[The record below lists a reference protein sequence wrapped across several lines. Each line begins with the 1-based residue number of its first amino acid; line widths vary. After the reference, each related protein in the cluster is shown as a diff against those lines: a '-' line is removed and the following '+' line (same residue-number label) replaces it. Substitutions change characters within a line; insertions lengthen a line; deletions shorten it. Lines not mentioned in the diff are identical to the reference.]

1 MADRPGPAWSGAG
14 TPGPGA
20 ASGGRALGA
29 QTGKSPRGR
38 ARPAGLRGLT
48 TRGRCLL
55 AGGIAAA
62 ICALLLDERDLLRVG
77 IFAAVLPLLAMLAW
91 SVRSVRLSADHLVA
105 PARLVPGSRGTV
117 QLTITNTGSTRT
129 AALEVTEP
137 PTPELTGGLR
147 CLMPPLR
154 ASHRAQTE
162 FGLRPLRRGRF
173 VLRAPTIRV
182 GDPFGLWEDIRTLDV
197 RTTVLVVPTLVDLA
211 GMPPSAGSR
220 SAAADRA
227 VAGVSSGDP
236 DVGIREY
243 RNGDDIRT
251 VHWRASARHDELMV
265 RLNEPVSHGGA
276 VIMLDHR
283 AAGHAGEGA
292 TSSLETAV
300 TLAASISVHLLAAE
314 HQIRLTTHSGG
325 VLAAGRDIEDDV
337 LAALAV
343 IEPDTR
349 AFNASSIGGTGLV
362 IAILGALDRP
372 SAALLT
378 AARRRGTTGI
388 AFVLDTATW
397 PDTHH
402 ARGRSAVGD
411 PAAVAGLQA
420 AGWRVVP
427 IRRGDNLAQ
436 AWTQACRGGIGAAR
450 PPSRATPIPVVT

>member
-1 MADRPGPAWSGAG
+1 MADRPGQAPA
-14 TPGPGA
+14 GPGA
-20 ASGGRALGA
+20 PPTGGTDEPSARRVRRAV
-29 QTGKSPRGR
+29 
-38 ARPAGLRGLT
+38 LRGLT

-77 IFAAVLPLLAMLAW
+77 IFAVILPVLAMLVW
-91 SVRSVRLSADHLVA
+91 SVRSVRLTADHLVS
-105 PARLVPGSRGTV
+105 PTRLVPGSRGQV
-117 QLTITNTGSTRT
+117 RLTITNGGSTRT
-129 AALEVTEP
+129 AALEITEP
-137 PTPELTGGLR
+137 ATPDLTGGVR

-154 ASHRAQTE
+154 AAHRAQTD
-162 FGLRPLRRGRF
+162 FPLRPLRRGRF
-173 VLRAPTIRV
+173 VLRPPTIRV

-197 RTTVLVVPTLVDLA
+197 RTTVLVVPMLVDLA

-227 VAGVSSGDP
+227 VAGAATGDP
-236 DVGIREY
+236 DVGIRPY
-243 RNGDDIRT
+243 TSGDDIRT

-283 AAGHAGEGA
+283 ATAHAGEGA
-292 TSSLETAV
+292 TASLETAV
-300 TLAASISVHLLAAE
+300 SLAASISVHLLAAE
-314 HQIRLTTHSGG
+314 HQIRLTTHSGT

-343 IEPDTR
+343 IEPDNRTL
-349 AFNASSIGGTGLV
+349 NASSIGGTDLIV
-362 IAILGALDRP
+362 AVLGALDEA
-372 SAALLT
+372 SARLLM

-388 AFVLDTATW
+388 AFVMDTATW
-397 PDTHH
+397 PPRTGGH
-402 ARGRSAVGD
+402 GPGPIGD
-411 PAAVAGLQA
+411 PAAVAALQS

-436 AWTQACRGGIGAAR
+436 AWSQACHGGVPLLTAPRR
-450 PPSRATPIPVVT
+450 PTPIPVIT

>member
-1 MADRPGPAWSGAG
+1 VADRG
-14 TPGPGA
+14 
-20 ASGGRALGA
+20 
-29 QTGKSPRGR
+29 
-38 ARPAGLRGLT
+38 RPAGLRGLT

-77 IFAAVLPLLAMLAW
+77 IFAVILPLLAMLAW
-91 SVRSVRLSADHLVA
+91 SVRSVRLAADHLVS
-105 PARLVPGSRGTV
+105 PSRLVPGSSGRA

-129 AALEVTEP
+129 AALEVIEP
-137 PTPELTGGLR
+137 ATPDLSTGLR

-162 FGLRPLRRGRF
+162 FGLRPVRRGRF
-173 VLRAPTIRV
+173 VLRPPTIRV
-182 GDPFGLWEDIRTLDV
+182 GDPFGLWEDVRTLDV
-197 RTTVLVVPTLVDLA
+197 RTTVLVVPTLVDLV
-211 GMPPSAGSR
+211 GMPLSSGSR

-227 VAGVSSGDP
+227 VTGVSPGDP

-243 RNGDDIRT
+243 RSGDDIRT

-276 VIMLDHR
+276 VVMLDHR
-283 AAGHAGEGA
+283 AIAHAGEGA

-300 TLAASISVHLLAAE
+300 SLAASISIHLLAAE
-314 HQIRLTTHSGG
+314 HQIRLTTHSGT

-343 IEPDTR
+343 IETDTR
-349 AFNASSIGGTGLV
+349 ALNGSSIGGTGLIV
-362 IAILGALDRP
+362 AVLGALDG
-372 SAALLT
+372 AATRLLM

-397 PDTHH
+397 P
-402 ARGRSAVGD
+402 ARASAPGRAPVGD
-411 PAAVAGLQA
+411 PAAASGLQA

-427 IRRGDNLAQ
+427 IRRGDSLARAWAQ
-436 AWTQACRGGIGAAR
+436 ACQGGAAR
-450 PPSRATPIPVVT
+450 MGAAHRPSPASNPIPTPIPTVT

>member
-1 MADRPGPAWSGAG
+1 MAERAGPAPTGSGARRPGRPADVRPETA
-14 TPGPGA
+14 
-20 ASGGRALGA
+20 
-29 QTGKSPRGR
+29 TGQARRRR
-38 ARPAGLRGLT
+38 ARPAGLSGLT

-62 ICALLLDERDLLRVG
+62 ICSLLLDERDLLRVG
-77 IFAAVLPLLAMLAW
+77 VFATILPLLAMLAW
-91 SVRSVRLSADHLVA
+91 SVRSVRLSADHLVS
-105 PARLVPGSRGTV
+105 PSRLVPGSRGKV

-129 AALEVTEP
+129 ATLEVTEP
-137 PTPELTGGLR
+137 PTPDLTGGLH

-173 VLRAPTIRV
+173 VLRAPMVRV

-197 RTTVLVVPTLVDLA
+197 RTTVLVVPALVDLA
-211 GMPPSAGSR
+211 GMPPSAGNR

-236 DVGIREY
+236 DIGIREY

-283 AAGHAGEGA
+283 ATAHAGAGA

-300 TLAASISVHLLAAE
+300 SLAASISVHLLAAE
-314 HQIRLTTHSGG
+314 HQIRLTTHSGA

-343 IEPDTR
+343 IETDNR
-349 AFNASSIGGTGLV
+349 ALNASSIGGTGLV
-362 IAILGALDRP
+362 VAILGALDRT
-372 SAALLT
+372 SAGLLA

-388 AFVLDTATW
+388 AFVLDTTTW
-397 PDTHH
+397 PAAPTT
-402 ARGRSAVGD
+402 RGHGPAGD
-411 PAAVAGLQA
+411 PTAAAGLRE

-436 AWTQACRGGIGAAR
+436 AWTQACQGGASRAGGAAHR
-450 PPSRATPIPVVT
+450 PSPIPVVT